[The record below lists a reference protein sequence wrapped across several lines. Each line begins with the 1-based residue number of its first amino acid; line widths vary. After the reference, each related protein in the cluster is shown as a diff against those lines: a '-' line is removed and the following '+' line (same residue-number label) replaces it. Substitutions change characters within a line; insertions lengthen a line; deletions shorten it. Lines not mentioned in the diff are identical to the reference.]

1 MRQYLDLLHH
11 ILNHGKRRP
20 NRTGTDTI
28 GVFGHQMRFDLR
40 EGFPLLTTKKLHF
53 RGIAEELFWFL
64 SGDTNAKTLQAKGV
78 RIWDEW
84 ATAEKTAKFGR
95 PEGDLGPVY
104 GWAWRHFGGDYDLR
118 LQGADLTPGNP
129 ETLSEFEAESRKG
142 VDQIANLVRDI
153 IKSPSSRRLILT
165 GWDPRTVDQVELP
178 PCHCLAQFYVQDGE
192 LSCHLYQ
199 RSADCLLGV
208 PYNIASYALLTHLLA
223 FVCGL
228 RVRDFVHSFGDAHL
242 YVNHLEQVEL
252 QLTRHP
258 RHLPQLRIRVLPPL
272 SVPTNTPDAALAKL
286 LSLRFEDLVLSD
298 YDPAPAIA
306 APVAV

>member
-1 MRQYLDLLHH
+1 MRQYLDLLSH

-28 GVFGHQMRFDLR
+28 GVFGYQMRFDLR

-84 ATAEKTAKFGR
+84 ATAEKTARFGR

-104 GWAWRHFGGDYDLR
+104 GWAWRHFGAEYEGVDSGVRPCGDLKHD
-118 LQGADLTPGNP
+118 ADV
-129 ETLSEFEAESRKG
+129 G

-153 IKSPSSRRLILT
+153 LTTPQSRRLILT
-165 GWDPRTVDQVELP
+165 GWDPREVDRVELP

-199 RSADCLLGV
+199 RSADVFLGV

-228 RVRDFVHSFGDAHL
+228 RVGDFVHSFGDAHL
-242 YVNHLEQVEL
+242 YVNHLEQVET
-252 QLTRHP
+252 QRMRQP
-258 RHLPQLRIRVLPPL
+258 RPLPQLRIRAFPFLDRETPASVLH
-272 SVPTNTPDAALAKL
+272 NL
-286 LSLRFEDLVLSD
+286 LSIRFEDLSLTD
-298 YDPAPAIA
+298 YDAAPAIA

>member
-28 GVFGHQMRFDLR
+28 GVFGHQMRFDLG

-104 GWAWRHFGGDYDLR
+104 GWAWRHFGGEYKHRGER
-118 LQGADLTPGNP
+118 LCDTFGDACDVMREGGIT
-129 ETLSEFEAESRKG
+129 EESRKG
-142 VDQIANLVRDI
+142 VDQIANLVRDL
-153 IKSPSSRRLILT
+153 IKNPSSRRLILT
-165 GWDPRTVDQVELP
+165 GWDPRTVDDVDLP

-192 LSCHLYQ
+192 LSCGLYQ
-199 RSADCLLGV
+199 RSADVFLGV

-223 FVCGL
+223 HVCDL
-228 RVRDFVHSFGDAHL
+228 RVGDFVHSFGDAHL
-242 YVNHLEQVEL
+242 YVNHVEQAEM

-258 RHLPQLRIRVLPPL
+258 RHLPQLRVRAFP
-272 SVPTNTPDAALAKL
+272 NKQTPDAALYAL
-286 LSLRFEDLVLSD
+286 LSLRFGDLSLTD
-298 YDPAPAIA
+298 YDAAPNIP